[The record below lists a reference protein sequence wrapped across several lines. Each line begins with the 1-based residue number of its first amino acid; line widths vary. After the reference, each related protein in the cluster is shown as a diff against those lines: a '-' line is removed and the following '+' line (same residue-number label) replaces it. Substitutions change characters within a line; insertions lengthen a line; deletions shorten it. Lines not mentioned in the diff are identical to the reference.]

1 MEWLKEYSI
10 FVRIYHT
17 IESYSL
23 WRFLAM
29 RGAVWPHKIQNG
41 ADKNKLVFF
50 IFQRTVQSFSVFD
63 EVQSKVVMVFFSKY
77 LVWTK
82 TIDADN
88 VKNLEFIVFATTMW
102 SVQITLPV
110 DCNLKFENLKGKVK
124 LMQFCEKKTWVLSQL
139 SKIALNLKSLC
150 PMLFYS
156 LLWHLPTNFCE
167 KFTKENNR
175 DK

>member
-1 MEWLKEYSI
+1 MERLKEYSI

-41 ADKNKLVFF
+41 AHKNKLVFF
-50 IFQRTVQSFSVFD
+50 IFQRTVQYFSVFD

-110 DCNLKFENLKGKVK
+110 DCNL
-124 LMQFCEKKTWVLSQL
+124 
-139 SKIALNLKSLC
+139 
-150 PMLFYS
+150 
-156 LLWHLPTNFCE
+156 
-167 KFTKENNR
+167 NN
-175 DK
+175 